1 MKNEFSPGRIY
12 FQIYS
17 LPPTGAVIMLTHL
30 TALSGLHSKARFLKI
45 ETLLALLYDIKLFT
59 FNYSLLSIN
68 YIYYIEV
75 YIIMGEKG
83 LDFKHKEV
91 ININDGKRLG
101 YVQDV
106 TADLQTGIITSII
119 VPGTNKM
126 FNIFG
131 GNNEIVIPWEK
142 IKCIGDD
149 IILVEI

>member
-1 MKNEFSPGRIY
+1 
-12 FQIYS
+12 
-17 LPPTGAVIMLTHL
+17 
-30 TALSGLHSKARFLKI
+30 
-45 ETLLALLYDIKLFT
+45 
-59 FNYSLLSIN
+59 
-68 YIYYIEV
+68 
-75 YIIMGEKG
+75 MGEKG

-119 VPGTNKM
+119 VPGNNKM
-126 FNIFG
+126 LNIFS

-149 IILVEI
+149 LILVEI

>member
-1 MKNEFSPGRIY
+1 
-12 FQIYS
+12 
-17 LPPTGAVIMLTHL
+17 
-30 TALSGLHSKARFLKI
+30 
-45 ETLLALLYDIKLFT
+45 
-59 FNYSLLSIN
+59 
-68 YIYYIEV
+68 
-75 YIIMGEKG
+75 MGEKG

-119 VPGTNKM
+119 VPGNNKM
-126 FNIFG
+126 FNIFS